1 MLMCMCMLNKRTQI
15 LFDQSLWQ
23 MLISLSKARKESV
36 GHLIREAVEE
46 KYQKESIFEQRAKA
60 IESTLINRLVS
71 KKKIDY
77 KELINYGRK
86 Y

>member
-1 MLMCMCMLNKRTQI
+1 MCMCMLNKRAQI

-23 MLISLSKARKESV
+23 TLVDISNTKEVSIGQLV
-36 GHLIREAVEE
+36 REAVGE
-46 KYQKESIFEQRAKA
+46 KYQKEHIREQRAKA
-60 IESTLINRLVS
+60 IESTLLNRLVS

>member
-1 MLMCMCMLNKRTQI
+1 MLNKRTQI
-15 LFDQSLWQ
+15 LIDQSMWRVLTN
-23 MLISLSKARKESV
+23 LAEIKKESV
-36 GHLIREAVEE
+36 GQLIREAIKE
-46 KYQKESIFEQRAKA
+46 KYQKEHVSEQRAKA
-60 IESTLINRLVS
+60 IESTLLNRLVS